1 MFGFIDNIL
10 KFSTEVFK
18 NQYTNNSFW
27 LGLLLINI
35 IITIALTLQ
44 YFMKPSKDKNGNPN
58 TSKADSLKHLYYVN
72 FRHCLF
78 NYYKLYRLYTSHET
92 REPKYYLSK
101 NRVTFIS

>member
-44 YFMKPSKDKNGNPN
+44 YLLKPSKDKNGNPN
-58 TSKADSLKHLYYVN
+58 TSKADSLKHLYYSI
-72 FRHCLF
+72 FGIACLIII
-78 NYYKLYRLYTSHET
+78 NYIAYTPPMKQDNQNTIYQRIE
-92 REPKYYLSK
+92 
-101 NRVTFIS
+101 